1 MGQLIYCTYAMV
13 GQLIDCTYN
22 EINVHELNALS
33 FNMRI
38 EAGRGVAWGGHA
50 NFILSRTDQGV
61 ALATV

>member
-1 MGQLIYCTYAMV
+1 MGQLIEGTYAIVGQLMYCTYAIV

-38 EAGRGVAWGGHA
+38 EASWGVAWG
-50 NFILSRTDQGV
+50 DMQV
-61 ALATV
+61 YPV